1 MAPVGGST
9 VRGPRRSVRVIANVL
24 GAASALVFA
33 QASIRFYLHTH
44 RLIGAA
50 FFIQQL
56 WVATAFL
63 ARRPTKSFSAQQS
76 DWILAFGGTFLGV
89 LLRPAGAHPVWGV
102 RIGLALQMVGLV
114 LWALSFVALGRSFG
128 VVPADRGLVVRGP
141 YAVVRHPLYAAYM
154 LAQLG
159 YLLQSI
165 STWNVLIV
173 VLTWICQI
181 GRAIAEER
189 FLSGTSAYRVYEVR
203 VRWRLLP
210 GLW

>member
-1 MAPVGGST
+1 
-9 VRGPRRSVRVIANVL
+9 VIANVL
-24 GAASALVFA
+24 GAASAVLFA

-50 FFIQQL
+50 FFVQQL

-63 ARRPTKSFSAQQS
+63 ARRPTRSFSTRRS
-76 DWILAFGGTFLGV
+76 DWILAFGGTFLGA

-102 RIGLALQMVGLV
+102 RVGLAVQILGLV

-128 VVPADRGLVVRGP
+128 MVPADRGLVVREP

-159 YLLQSI
+159 YLLQSV
-165 STWNVLIV
+165 SKWNVLIV
-173 VLTWICQI
+173 ILTWTCQI

-189 FLSGTSAYRVYEVR
+189 FLGGTAVYRAYRVR
-203 VRWRLLP
+203 VRWRLVP